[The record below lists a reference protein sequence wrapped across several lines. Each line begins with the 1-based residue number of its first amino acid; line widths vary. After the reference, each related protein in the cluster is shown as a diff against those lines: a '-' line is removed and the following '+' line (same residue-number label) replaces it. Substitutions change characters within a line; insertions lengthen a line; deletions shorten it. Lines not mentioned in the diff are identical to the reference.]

1 MGGEGKGRGLLIA
14 GGVLFVLGMAGVGIA
29 FGLLISPASQD
40 EIGALKSQLE
50 KIEKKL
56 EASQLQVQDEIGA
69 LKTQLIEIE
78 KKLEGSEAGADQ
90 TGPSGLEQIVSS
102 KSWRCPDGSDSTTEC
117 RDFLAV
123 NILSLDVDRRDT
135 GNGGVQANFWL
146 AEYESVEDQGFVMS
160 LGRTSTVW
168 GVTLR
173 NTHNAWYHDWS
184 TKKFRVLGGATDNG
198 PWEELHVTDLE
209 DSRQQNPPPVQQI
222 MFANPAVVS
231 FIKFELLE
239 YWGRGG
245 GLQYF
250 VPIYRAN

>member
-1 MGGEGKGRGLLIA
+1 MFKPVAAYFQFSR
-14 GGVLFVLGMAGVGIA
+14 LF
-29 FGLLISPASQD
+29 S
-40 EIGALKSQLE
+40 
-50 KIEKKL
+50 
-56 EASQLQVQDEIGA
+56 
-69 LKTQLIEIE
+69 
-78 KKLEGSEAGADQ
+78 GSEVPADL
-90 TGPSGLEQIVSS
+90 PSGLEQIVSS
-102 KSWRCPDGSDSTTEC
+102 KSWRCPDGSDSTADC
-117 RDFLAV
+117 RAFLAT
-123 NILSLDVDRRDT
+123 NLLSLDVDRRGT
-135 GNGGVQANFWL
+135 GNGINVQANYWV
-146 AEYESVEDQGFVMS
+146 AEQEKVEDQGFVMS

-250 VPIYRAN
+250 VPIYRAK

>member
-29 FGLLISPASQD
+29 FGLLISPAS
-40 EIGALKSQLE
+40 
-50 KIEKKL
+50 
-56 EASQLQVQDEIGA
+56 QDEIGA

-102 KSWRCPDGSDSTTEC
+102 KSWRCPDESDSTTEC

-173 NTHNAWYHDWS
+173 NTHNSWYHNFS
-184 TKKFRVLGGATDNG
+184 TKKFKVLGSSNFNG
-198 PWEELHVTDLE
+198 PWEELHVADLE
-209 DSRQQNPPPVQQI
+209 DSRRQN
-222 MFANPAVVS
+222 
-231 FIKFELLE
+231 L
-239 YWGRGG
+239 
-245 GLQYF
+245 
-250 VPIYRAN
+250 